1 MPRGKKS
8 VGQVMVE
15 FCDAEL
21 EKRQQAELPSIQYP
35 SEAMKKRYNMYRS
48 FFPEL
53 KLIELNRDCTADELS
68 EKLLFIKHTVCS
80 EQDDEEQT
88 TSTNIDHIVQKSLKV
103 TFTVIEKALLR
114 FIDCRGFSDDISQ
127 HKQMLRL
134 TKSLLVESDYIS
146 KILSMLIKSS
156 GVENINVQYQITML
170 VLWTLYGT
178 VNRNREKGRITTE
191 DLRREMES
199 LKNGSSSS
207 TQ

>member
-15 FCDAEL
+15 FCDNEL
-21 EKRQQAELPSIQYP
+21 EKREPVPPPFEYP

-53 KLIELNRDCTADELS
+53 KLAELNRECTSDELADR
-68 EKLLFIKHTVCS
+68 LLYIKHTVCS
-80 EQDDEEQT
+80 TDEEEPT
-88 TSTNIDHIVQKSLKV
+88 TSTNIDYVVQKSLKISFAV
-103 TFTVIEKALLR
+103 VETALQR

-134 TKSLLVESDYIS
+134 TKSMLVESDYIS

-156 GVENINVQYQITML
+156 GVENVNVQYQITML

-178 VNRNREKGRITTE
+178 VNRNREEFANLK
-191 DLRREMES
+191 REMES
-199 LKNGSSSS
+199 LKLNK
-207 TQ
+207 